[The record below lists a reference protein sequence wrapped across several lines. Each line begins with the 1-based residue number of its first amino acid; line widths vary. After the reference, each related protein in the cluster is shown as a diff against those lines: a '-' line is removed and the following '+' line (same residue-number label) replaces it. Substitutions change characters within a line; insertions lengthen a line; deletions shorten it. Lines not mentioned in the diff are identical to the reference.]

1 MMPRI
6 PLVFLAAALSATPLP
21 LLAEKADRDKP
32 VNIEA
37 DRVSLDDRN
46 KIQVFE
52 GRVSLTQGTLSL
64 RADKVVVTQDAEGF
78 QRGVATG
85 GPNGL
90 AQFRQK
96 LDQKDE
102 YIEGEADRI
111 EHDTKT
117 ERSQFFNRAFVK
129 RGQDE
134 ARGQYILYDAA
145 TENYLVT
152 GAPEGKPAVAGAGR
166 ESRVRIVIQPKPK
179 DGQAKPDTAS
189 PQQGTALK
197 GAPSI
202 ANPREE
208 DRP

>member
-90 AQFRQK
+90 ARFRQK

-102 YIEGEADRI
+102 YIEGEAERI
-111 EHDTKT
+111 EHDTKS

-152 GAPEGKPAVAGAGR
+152 GAPEGKPAASGSGR

-179 DGQAKPDTAS
+179 EGQGKPDAA

-197 GAPSI
+197 GAPAI

-208 DRP
+208 NRP